1 MQNIGQIDA
10 ARQVAEQ
17 EQVFCQL
24 QERFGVLGQRPY
36 LAIHDSPNILL
47 RERSFG
53 CGLLESA
60 YLKGIERVVRL
71 FDETVGDCTVVKN
84 AQRAEADA
92 DGVVRIVTLHPQPLL
107 VTFQPLGVDVEKVE
121 VQRMTESGQ

>member
-24 QERFGVLGQRPY
+24 QEWFGVLGQRPH
-36 LAIHDSPNILL
+36 LAIHDPPNVLL

-60 YLKGIERVVRL
+60 YLERVERVVRL
-71 FDETVGDCTVVKN
+71 FDETVGDGAVVEN
-84 AQRAEADA
+84 AQRTEADA

-121 VQRMTESGQ
+121 IQRMTESGQ